1 MNYVWI
7 ERKSRFEVHHT
18 HGTSG
23 SVAQSSSSSIGLGS
37 PGHGTSLLSRES
49 SQSRVAGDTGLSRDN
64 STTRVSR
71 FSIETTTQSPQE
83 AGPPSATVSATGTPS
98 ASQSKR
104 SRFQVSN
111 VEGSNRPSTEHSPGM
126 YLLLKEL
133 VVMLINK
140 GAIDLTRLA

>member
-18 HGTSG
+18 HGASG
-23 SVAQSSSSSIGLGS
+23 SMAQSSSSSTGMGS
-37 PGHGTSLLSRES
+37 PGHGMSLSRES

-64 STTRVSR
+64 SATRVSR
-71 FSIETTTQSPQE
+71 FSIETTTPSPQD
-83 AGPPSATVSATGTPS
+83 AGPPSTTASATGTPN

-111 VEGSNRPSTEHSPGM
+111 VEGSSRPSPDHTAGM
-126 YLLLKEL
+126 YLLLK
-133 VVMLINK
+133 
-140 GAIDLTRLA
+140 RL

>member
-1 MNYVWI
+1 MIMNSI
-7 ERKSRFEVHHT
+7 CLERKSRFEVHHT
-18 HGTSG
+18 HGASG
-23 SVAQSSSSSIGLGS
+23 LVAPSSSSSTGTGS
-37 PGHGTSLLSRES
+37 PGHGTSLSRES

-83 AGPPSATVSATGTPS
+83 AGPPSATVAATGTPN

-111 VEGSNRPSTEHSPGM
+111 VEGNSKPSMDQSAGI
-126 YLLLKEL
+126 YQLLRRRTVSSEKRQ
-133 VVMLINK
+133 
-140 GAIDLTRLA
+140 AC